1 MTVHKE
7 GYATLFL
14 VFLILAGVN
23 TGIYFLMASPA
34 PVLEWTV
41 LISILLFFYFT
52 TFFRSP
58 KRNVFLQDKAIIAPA
73 DGKIVVVEE
82 TVENEFLKEKCI
94 QVSVFMSIF
103 DVHINWFPVSGMVR
117 YVKHQPGRF
126 LAAYLPKASSENE
139 RTTVALETSGGTTVV
154 VRQIAG
160 ALARRIVC
168 YARVGE
174 EFKQGR
180 QLGFIKFGSRVDIF
194 LPPGS
199 RIDVKLGQKVKGQQT
214 IIGWLE

>member
-7 GYATLFL
+7 GYATLFV

-41 LISILLFFYFT
+41 IISIILLFYFAA
-52 TFFRSP
+52 FFRSP
-58 KRNVFLQDKAIIAPA
+58 KRSVFLQEKAIVAPA

-82 TVENEFLKEKCI
+82 TEENEFLKEKCI

-103 DVHINWFPVSGMVR
+103 NVHINWFPISGIVR

-126 LAAYLPKASSENE
+126 QAAYLPKASSENE
-139 RTTVALETSGGTTVV
+139 RTTVALETSGGAKVV

-168 YARVGE
+168 YAEEGE
-174 EFKQGR
+174 TVRQGR

-194 LPPGS
+194 LPVGS
-199 RIDVKLGQKVKGQQT
+199 RIDVQPGQKVKGRQT